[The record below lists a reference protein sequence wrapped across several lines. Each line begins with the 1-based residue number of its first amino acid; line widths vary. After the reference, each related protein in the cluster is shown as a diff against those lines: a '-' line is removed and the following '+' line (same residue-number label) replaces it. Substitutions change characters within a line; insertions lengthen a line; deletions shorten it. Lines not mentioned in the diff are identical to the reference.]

1 MLKVSQINTKLGYSL
16 CCNYIK
22 FIFLAVNATF
32 DFKYGTTILPDL
44 HVSNRTRISPPLC
57 QTSNPEEKR
66 KIIGDVF
73 VKVLINIFI

>member
-1 MLKVSQINTKLGYSL
+1 
-16 CCNYIK
+16 
-22 FIFLAVNATF
+22 VNATF

-73 VKVLINIFI
+73 VKVLILIFLW

>member
-1 MLKVSQINTKLGYSL
+1 MLFDVKFVSI
-16 CCNYIK
+16 
-22 FIFLAVNATF
+22 AVNAAF

-73 VKVLINIFI
+73 VKVIISHIKYFIYIVFNY

>member
-1 MLKVSQINTKLGYSL
+1 MLFD
-16 CCNYIK
+16 IK
-22 FIFLAVNATF
+22 FVSLAVNAAF

-73 VKVLINIFI
+73 VKVIIINILCIIHYMVFNY